1 MPWRPLTIVVARLMV
16 SLSLALPTS
25 RLSVALRTMR
35 LPRSTSCTAGAEALA
50 VAPPLDGAPAAG
62 AAASLPPPA
71 AAPPAALSPP
81 ALHPAASSVAT
92 ANASAAA
99 TRLLFISTPSSTRS
113 ASIGRWSRPVRF
125 PGAHRRTAAAAP
137 STAHLRNSDLGQQ
150 GIAGDAQAHKD
161 RGPTL
166 SKSLPTP
173 QLQLRDR
180 VRAEVPEQQSV
191 QVTISHQEDVR
202 ALEGQP
208 GEGQARQAAL
218 ASLEHQVHELQA
230 PVLAVLAEIG
240 IEPDRQHVLTNA
252 VTATLTPAQ
261 IRQVAELDEVKLVR
275 LESFDQVT
283 TMNESVEVIEAREVW
298 DQLGFNGHGTHTAGT
313 VASNDPIYRGVAWQA
328 DLINIKVLTAGGSG
342 QPQSVIDGLDQA
354 VRRNALVAS
363 LSLGWS
369 EIAHGWVCNDADCIL
384 CQAADNA
391 VRLGVTVVVA
401 AGNEGNQAADPANA
415 GKSNIRH
422 PGAARRVV
430 TVGAVDKAKVLAWFS
445 SIGPGAARLSPGSA
459 IRWTKPDVS
468 GPGVSIVSSVLGG
481 GFAALSGTSMA
492 TPHVA
497 GVAALILQR
506 FPDASP
512 MMVKKHLEDT
522 SEVLP
527 YAPNEAGYGL
537 VNAFGAMIHTLTVK

>member
-1 MPWRPLTIVVARLMV
+1 MCWPTPRRGDARHRQAEACLLRFVACTAWRGAACTEPHAAPRELTSTGWLVAVSGGNNMADDKLEPRLR
-16 SLSLALPTS
+16 ALIDEQKVRAS
-25 RLSVALRTMR
+25 ARGVSVA
-35 LPRSTSCTAGAEALA
+35 
-50 VAPPLDGAPAAG
+50 
-62 AAASLPPPA
+62 
-71 AAPPAALSPP
+71 
-81 ALHPAASSVAT
+81 
-92 ANASAAA
+92 
-99 TRLLFISTPSSTRS
+99 
-113 ASIGRWSRPVRF
+113 
-125 PGAHRRTAAAAP
+125 
-137 STAHLRNSDLGQQ
+137 
-150 GIAGDAQAHKD
+150 
-161 RGPTL
+161 
-166 SKSLPTP
+166 
-173 QLQLRDR
+173 
-180 VRAEVPEQQSV
+180 EVEEQQSV

-202 ALEGQP
+202 ALEGQL

-218 ASLEHQVHELQA
+218 ASLEHKVHELQA
-230 PVLAVLAEIG
+230 PVLAKLAEVG
-240 IEPDRQHVLTNA
+240 VEPDRQHVLTNA

-298 DQLGFNGHGTHTAGT
+298 DQLGFNGRGIRVAVLDTGIDENHPALLGKVVDRVSTAGESITIPGAHGTHTAGT

-363 LSLGWS
+363 
-369 EIAHGWVCNDADCIL
+369 
-384 CQAADNA
+384 
-391 VRLGVTVVVA
+391 
-401 AGNEGNQAADPANA
+401 
-415 GKSNIRH
+415 
-422 PGAARRVV
+422 
-430 TVGAVDKAKVLAWFS
+430 
-445 SIGPGAARLSPGSA
+445 
-459 IRWTKPDVS
+459 
-468 GPGVSIVSSVLGG
+468 
-481 GFAALSGTSMA
+481 
-492 TPHVA
+492 PHVA

>member
-1 MPWRPLTIVVARLMV
+1 MCWPTPRRGDARHRQAEACLLRFVACTAWRGAACTEPHAAPRELTSTGWLVAVSGGNNMADDKLEPRLR
-16 SLSLALPTS
+16 ALIDEQKVRAS
-25 RLSVALRTMR
+25 ARGVSVA
-35 LPRSTSCTAGAEALA
+35 
-50 VAPPLDGAPAAG
+50 
-62 AAASLPPPA
+62 
-71 AAPPAALSPP
+71 
-81 ALHPAASSVAT
+81 
-92 ANASAAA
+92 
-99 TRLLFISTPSSTRS
+99 
-113 ASIGRWSRPVRF
+113 
-125 PGAHRRTAAAAP
+125 
-137 STAHLRNSDLGQQ
+137 
-150 GIAGDAQAHKD
+150 
-161 RGPTL
+161 
-166 SKSLPTP
+166 
-173 QLQLRDR
+173 
-180 VRAEVPEQQSV
+180 EVEEQQSV

-218 ASLEHQVHELQA
+218 SSLEHKVHELQA
-230 PVLAVLAEIG
+230 PVLAKLAEVG
-240 IEPDRQHVLTNA
+240 VEPDRQHVLTNA

-261 IRQVAELDEVKLVR
+261 IRQVAEVD
-275 LESFDQVT
+275 
-283 TMNESVEVIEAREVW
+283 EAREVW
-298 DQLGFNGHGTHTAGT
+298 DQLGFNGRGIRVAVLDTGIDENHPALLGKVVDRVSTAGESITIPGAHGTHTAGT

-481 GFAALSGTSMA
+481 GFGALSGTSMA

>member
-298 DQLGFNGHGTHTAGT
+298 DQLGFNGRGIR
-313 VASNDPIYRGVAWQA
+313 VA
-328 DLINIKVLTAGGSG
+328 VLDTG
-342 QPQSVIDGLDQA
+342 IDENHPALLGQA

-468 GPGVSIVSSVLGG
+468 GPGVSIVSSVLVG

>member
-25 RLSVALRTMR
+25 RLSVALRTRR

-180 VRAEVPEQQSV
+180 VRAEVP
-191 QVTISHQEDVR
+191 R
-202 ALEGQP
+202 
-208 GEGQARQAAL
+208 
-218 ASLEHQVHELQA
+218 
-230 PVLAVLAEIG
+230 
-240 IEPDRQHVLTNA
+240 
-252 VTATLTPAQ
+252 
-261 IRQVAELDEVKLVR
+261 
-275 LESFDQVT
+275 
-283 TMNESVEVIEAREVW
+283 
-298 DQLGFNGHGTHTAGT
+298 
-313 VASNDPIYRGVAWQA
+313 A
-328 DLINIKVLTAGGSG
+328 DLPDHL
-342 QPQSVIDGLDQA
+342 
-354 VRRNALVAS
+354 
-363 LSLGWS
+363 
-369 EIAHGWVCNDADCIL
+369 
-384 CQAADNA
+384 
-391 VRLGVTVVVA
+391 
-401 AGNEGNQAADPANA
+401 
-415 GKSNIRH
+415 
-422 PGAARRVV
+422 
-430 TVGAVDKAKVLAWFS
+430 
-445 SIGPGAARLSPGSA
+445 IGPR
-459 IRWTKPDVS
+459 
-468 GPGVSIVSSVLGG
+468 GPGVLADTVARRRACYGSSHAPLG
-481 GFAALSGTSMA
+481 
-492 TPHVA
+492 
-497 GVAALILQR
+497 
-506 FPDASP
+506 
-512 MMVKKHLEDT
+512 
-522 SEVLP
+522 
-527 YAPNEAGYGL
+527 EAWPARSRTRPSR
-537 VNAFGAMIHTLTVK
+537 N

>member
-1 MPWRPLTIVVARLMV
+1 MA
-16 SLSLALPTS
+16 
-25 RLSVALRTMR
+25 
-35 LPRSTSCTAGAEALA
+35 CTE
-50 VAPPLDGAPAAG
+50 
-62 AAASLPPPA
+62 
-71 AAPPAALSPP
+71 PPAALPELTSTGWLVAVSGGNDMADDKLEPR
-81 ALHPAASSVAT
+81 LRTLIDEQKLRASARGVSVA
-92 ANASAAA
+92 
-99 TRLLFISTPSSTRS
+99 
-113 ASIGRWSRPVRF
+113 
-125 PGAHRRTAAAAP
+125 
-137 STAHLRNSDLGQQ
+137 
-150 GIAGDAQAHKD
+150 
-161 RGPTL
+161 
-166 SKSLPTP
+166 
-173 QLQLRDR
+173 
-180 VRAEVPEQQSV
+180 EVEEQQSV

-230 PVLAVLAEIG
+230 PVLAKLAEIG

-298 DQLGFNGHGTHTAGT
+298 DQLGFNGRGIRVAVLDTGIDENHPALLGKVVDRVSTVGESITIPGAHGTHTAGT

-497 GVAALILQR
+497 GVAALVLQR

>member
-1 MPWRPLTIVVARLMV
+1 MACTEPHA
-16 SLSLALPTS
+16 ALPELTS
-25 RLSVALRTMR
+25 TGWLVAVSGGNDMADDKLEPRLRTLIDEQKVRASARGVSVA
-35 LPRSTSCTAGAEALA
+35 
-50 VAPPLDGAPAAG
+50 
-62 AAASLPPPA
+62 
-71 AAPPAALSPP
+71 
-81 ALHPAASSVAT
+81 
-92 ANASAAA
+92 
-99 TRLLFISTPSSTRS
+99 
-113 ASIGRWSRPVRF
+113 
-125 PGAHRRTAAAAP
+125 
-137 STAHLRNSDLGQQ
+137 
-150 GIAGDAQAHKD
+150 
-161 RGPTL
+161 
-166 SKSLPTP
+166 
-173 QLQLRDR
+173 
-180 VRAEVPEQQSV
+180 EVEEQQSV

-230 PVLAVLAEIG
+230 PVLAV
-240 IEPDRQHVLTNA
+240 
-252 VTATLTPAQ
+252 
-261 IRQVAELDEVKLVR
+261 VAELDEVKLVR

-298 DQLGFNGHGTHTAGT
+298 DQLGFNGRGIRVAVLDTGIDENHPALLGKVVDRVSTVGESITIPGAHGTHTAGT

-342 QPQSVIDGLDQA
+342 QPQSVIDGLNQA

-384 CQAADNA
+384 RQAADNA